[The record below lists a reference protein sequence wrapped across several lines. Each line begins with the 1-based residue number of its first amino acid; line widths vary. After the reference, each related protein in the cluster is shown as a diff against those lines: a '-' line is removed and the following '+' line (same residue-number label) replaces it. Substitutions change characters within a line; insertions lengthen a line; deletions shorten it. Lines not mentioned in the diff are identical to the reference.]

1 MVDVASLAH
10 ELRLG
15 VHRMTRRVRQQHA
28 TEGLTLSQM
37 SALAI
42 IWREGEITAGA
53 LAAREQVRP
62 PSITRV
68 LDHLER
74 AGVVDRRDNP
84 ADKRQVLVRVT
95 DEGARRMTTYVQ
107 AREAWLVGQ
116 LADLSA
122 DDQDT
127 LRRAA
132 AIIDDLAAS

>member
-28 TEGLTLSQM
+28 TDGLTLAQM

-42 IWREGEITAGA
+42 IWREGQITAGE

-68 LDHLER
+68 LDYLQR
-74 AGVVDRRDNP
+74 AGVVDRMDNP

-116 LADLSA
+116 LAELSA
-122 DDQDT
+122 EDQKI

-132 AIIDDLAAS
+132 AILDDLAAS